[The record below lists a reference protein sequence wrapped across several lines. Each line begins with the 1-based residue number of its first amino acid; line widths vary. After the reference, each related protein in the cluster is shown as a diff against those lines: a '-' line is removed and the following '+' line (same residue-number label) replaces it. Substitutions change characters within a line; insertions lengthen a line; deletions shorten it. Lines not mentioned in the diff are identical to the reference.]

1 MGLILESASFD
12 NVDLGMSGTRTEDG
26 QVLSM
31 LFTGLS
37 AASQPSDPDA
47 APQAMQANGLVRC
60 RGMGWVSVQVRGGSH
75 LSGPRG
81 VAQVMVWAN
90 GRRIALLPE
99 SPQEPMAGATAARV
113 NADGELRLSLTLLAQ
128 RDLLEPGSGAM
139 CWVDS
144 IDVQVLVPGPR
155 SGPQQGA
162 TPR

>member
-1 MGLILESASFD
+1 MELVLESASFD

-31 LFTGLS
+31 LFTGLA
-37 AASQPSDPDA
+37 AASQPDDPDA
-47 APQAMQANGLVRC
+47 VPQAMRADGLVRC
-60 RGMGWVSVQVRGGSH
+60 RGTGWVSVQVRGGSD

-81 VAQVMVWAN
+81 LAQVMVWAN

-99 SPQEPMAGATAARV
+99 SPQEPMAGATTARIG
-113 NADGELRLSLTLLAQ
+113 ADGELRLSLTLLAQ

-144 IDVQVLVPGPR
+144 IDVQVQVPVPR
-155 SGPQQGA
+155 SGPQQRA
-162 TPR
+162 KPR